1 MKAILKSEC
10 NDISVNTV
18 FEVSDSTYHA
28 IAEFSKKFETASHR
42 YDALSNTLFREL
54 DHAES
59 TYEKVPDGKYVVFCH
74 SLKDFTTLW
83 LDVILDSKE
92 LEIWRQSRIKV
103 TDEES
108 DLIKPLNLAVYQ
120 YHHTSKPKTYPII
133 QFTGRKDLFE
143 SSREIQKFLNT
154 NVSRGGYGFL
164 VQPLYS
170 NQGYVRDRNDL
181 RTVFDSD
188 YLMYK
193 NDQIYVCN
201 ELYIRN
207 NYVLVED

>member
-1 MKAILKSEC
+1 MRAILKSEC
-10 NDISVNTV
+10 DDTSVNTV
-18 FEVSDSTYHA
+18 FEVSGSTCQI

-42 YDALSNTLFREL
+42 YEALSNTLFREL

-59 TYEKVPDGKYVVFCH
+59 MYEKVPDGKYVVFCH
-74 SLKDFTTLW
+74 SPKDFATLW
-83 LDVILDSKE
+83 LDAILDSKE

-108 DLIKPLNLAVYQ
+108 DLIKPLNLAVDQ

-154 NVSRGGYGFL
+154 DVRRGGCSFL
-164 VQPLYS
+164 VQPLYP
-170 NQGYVRDRNDL
+170 NQGYVRDGNDL
-181 RTVFDSD
+181 RVVFDSD

-193 NDQIYVCN
+193 NDQIYICN
-201 ELYIRN
+201 EVYIRN
-207 NYVLVED
+207 NYVLIEN